1 MNRSTTQPAT
11 QARKRARAPTPNP
24 NTNKNRARANKRK
37 IIPVTGMAHRLYR
50 VPIQPGDLTQWK
62 RATIPTKGRH
72 LDSVC
77 HRYEREIG
85 FSGQTRLQTLP
96 WMSVWEQQ
104 SARSTDRGISQS
116 YFECFVLENHST
128 DPYAEFLGRILSK
141 MNSSIPNSTETLL
154 ISWVYHLRDDAT
166 DTLHATDAGADSTD
180 AAALHTS
187 ASATPLAG
195 RSLKWA
201 TILKNKRQI
210 SGSINNKYLVRLS
223 NSAALNFLIV
233 LGLRPLSRLL
243 RKTEKARHQPFYP
256 TKSLKIFGMPSGV
269 CLLDTQNKLLFGLAF
284 FYNLEQ
290 SDDLA
295 T

>member
-1 MNRSTTQPAT
+1 MIEP
-11 QARKRARAPTPNP
+11 
-24 NTNKNRARANKRK
+24 
-37 IIPVTGMAHRLYR
+37 
-50 VPIQPGDLTQWK
+50 
-62 RATIPTKGRH
+62 
-72 LDSVC
+72 
-77 HRYEREIG
+77 
-85 FSGQTRLQTLP
+85 
-96 WMSVWEQQ
+96 
-104 SARSTDRGISQS
+104 
-116 YFECFVLENHST
+116 
-128 DPYAEFLGRILSK
+128 
-141 MNSSIPNSTETLL
+141 TETLL

-166 DTLHATDAGADSTD
+166 DTLHATDAGADSAD

-201 TILKNKRQI
+201 TMLKHKQQI

-223 NSAALNFLIV
+223 NSAVLNFLIV